1 MHLFIG
7 KLDGYIEER
16 SQNKYLLFDLQIEK
30 NAELWDGIKN
40 EIETI
45 NGAKAG
51 EYGKEFIKIKFNWD
65 DNLPLNKSLKLHML
79 TIVVRSIFEEDGKFY
94 PQIYLDEFLHELQK
108 WCSLIKLK
116 ILKELILIK
125 LINQKSVKFVITA
138 ISTMVL
144 NLIQKFVMIVIRE

>member
-51 EYGKEFIKIKFNWD
+51 EYGKEFI
-65 DNLPLNKSLKLHML
+65 
-79 TIVVRSIFEEDGKFY
+79 
-94 PQIYLDEFLHELQK
+94 
-108 WCSLIKLK
+108 
-116 ILKELILIK
+116 
-125 LINQKSVKFVITA
+125 
-138 ISTMVL
+138 
-144 NLIQKFVMIVIRE
+144 